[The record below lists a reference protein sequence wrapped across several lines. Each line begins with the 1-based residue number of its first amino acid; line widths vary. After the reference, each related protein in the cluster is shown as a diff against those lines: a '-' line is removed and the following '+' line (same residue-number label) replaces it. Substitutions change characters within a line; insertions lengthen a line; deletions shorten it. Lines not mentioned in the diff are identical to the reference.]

1 MCARA
6 PHAAVDAIVP
16 PPPPP
21 PATSPTHQHQQLLFC
36 INSSVFLFFF
46 DYHKSTPA
54 GGALCASRRS
64 WCTLTLTN
72 ARADSPL
79 VRLLL
84 SMYIAQQSTNP
95 VIKEMLVWGESGS
108 PGPQHAEETGSRA
121 RTRAHTQTGRT
132 GTQRKPFRPLSDHTD
147 GPDRLAGRPTGDSP
161 EVGASRSGSEGLP
174 GVRAAGGGRERG
186 ERERERASERG
197 GGGEREREAGKTE
210 GREMCRFH
218 DNKLR

>member
-1 MCARA
+1 MATINQT
-6 PHAAVDAIVP
+6 PSAV
-16 PPPPP
+16 
-21 PATSPTHQHQQLLFC
+21 
-36 INSSVFLFFF
+36 
-46 DYHKSTPA
+46 
-54 GGALCASRRS
+54 GALCASRRS
-64 WCTLTLTN
+64 RCTLTLTN

-121 RTRAHTQTGRT
+121 RAHTHRQGGPEPSGNRSDPSRTTPTVRT
-132 GTQRKPFRPLSDHTD
+132 GWQDDRRATVRRLEPLDLAQRGCPVCAR
-147 GPDRLAGRPTGDSP
+147 RAVARREGR
-161 EVGASRSGSEGLP
+161 
-174 GVRAAGGGRERG
+174 
-186 ERERERASERG
+186 ERERERARG
-197 GGGEREREAGKTE
+197 GGVGGEEAGKTE